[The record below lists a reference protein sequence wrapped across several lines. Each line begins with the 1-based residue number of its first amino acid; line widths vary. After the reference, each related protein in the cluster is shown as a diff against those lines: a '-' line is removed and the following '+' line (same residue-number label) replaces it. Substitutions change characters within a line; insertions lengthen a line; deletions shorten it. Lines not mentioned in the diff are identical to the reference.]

1 MNHKFNFSFF
11 GHVFFFFFFQLPSN
25 DDFSPNI
32 ALFAL
37 TFLPHMPRGIIFHMR
52 KKNLYFAV
60 VLHLYVDVSLVDRPR
75 LAGGITII
83 CGRYF
88 RSSSLVYVVFGIF
101 VMYDVVFGY
110 W

>member
-1 MNHKFNFSFF
+1 
-11 GHVFFFFFFQLPSN
+11 
-25 DDFSPNI
+25 
-32 ALFAL
+32 
-37 TFLPHMPRGIIFHMR
+37 MPRGIIFHMR